1 MEDRRWIGGGQDPG
15 RMSQGSCTD
24 RMEQSEPIPDRLE
37 ETLIPGITD
46 LWQQGARK
54 SYSVNFDIV

>member
-1 MEDRRWIGGGQDPG
+1 
-15 RMSQGSCTD
+15 MSQGSCTD